1 MSAISAP
8 PQKQPQKQ
16 HSLKSLQR
24 KINVVLALFMAVNFL
39 YWFASSDVYGKW
51 AGVPPVP
58 SRDGALVMA
67 LSDIEFSYRSGALM
81 LQGLGDSGGKTT
93 ALKDYDYMKL
103 GNWFARL
110 DELNPASDHVPMA
123 AAYYFGATR
132 VPKDI
137 RVIVDYLGAV
147 GSIPVGEKWRWLAQ
161 AVYLAQHR
169 LQDLDLAL
177 DLAYTLS
184 KMDVEMPMWARQMPI
199 FVLKARGEKED
210 AQVILENMIAT
221 GKNLDPAEINF
232 MKMYL
237 TDELGVPA
245 EDVEKTL
252 KMRSK

>member
-1 MSAISAP
+1 MP
-8 PQKQPQKQ
+8 PPVAKCKP
-16 HSLKSLQR
+16 HSQYVLQR
-24 KINVVLALFMAVNFL
+24 NINIALAILLTVNFL
-39 YWFASSDVYGKW
+39 YWFATSDVYGKW

-67 LSDIEFSYRSGALM
+67 LSDTEFAYRSGALT
-81 LQGLGDSGGKTT
+81 LQGLGDGGGKTS
-93 ALKDYDYMKL
+93 ALKDYDYQKL

-110 DELNPASDHVPMA
+110 DELNPASDHVPMV

-132 VPKDI
+132 IPKDV
-137 RVIVDYLGAV
+137 RVVVDYLGAI

-184 KMDVEMPMWARQMPI
+184 KMDVEMPMWARQMPV

-210 AQVILENMIAT
+210 AQVLLENMIAT
-221 GKNLDPAEINF
+221 GQDLDPKEINF
-232 MKMYL
+232 MKAYL
-237 TDELGVPA
+237 IEELGVHA